1 MGPKVEAAVA
11 YLAAIDGE
19 TIICQPEDL
28 VDAVD
33 GQAGTHIRRTE

>member
-1 MGPKVEAAVA
+1 MR

-19 TIICQPEDL
+19 AIICCPEDL

-33 GQAGTHIRRTE
+33 GGTGTHIRRDP